1 MKKIVLIF
9 IFIFFS
15 CKQDESL
22 SLGSL
27 FQDHMILQQDEFVA
41 IWGYTKPRGQVFL
54 KTDWGEEKLINADE
68 SGEWNTKIKT
78 LKADLKPHELVVQNS
93 SKKIIIKD
101 IFFGEVW
108 FASGQSNMGWQM
120 GNKITEVEGAIDE
133 IPLADY
139 NEIRYFRATGNDS
152 YTPNKNVK
160 GSWKVC
166 SPETVSEFSAVAYYY
181 AKELFN
187 NLQVPIGI
195 IHGTWRMGHPAEA
208 YAMPEFLE
216 KVKGF
221 EKINERIKISLDP
234 NTPYN
239 MWLSNHSYVE
249 LNQLINDD
257 NNTTYLSDENKKFI
271 EKKYND
277 SNWEILSLKEINKKF
292 SIENEFDGVVW
303 LRQTFDYQKN
313 QVVDLEFEIGEVNE
327 FFDIFINGKFVN
339 RRKGYGKFES
349 RFLIPDNILNQG
361 INTIAIRIADMYGDG
376 GLLEDEDRGIYY
388 NNKKIYSFFDTW
400 KVKFSSWK
408 TNNRLYNLEEGLDEI
423 VFPSKLRMPREGSKP
438 TMLYNSLISPIS
450 PYTLKGFIWYQ
461 GENNV
466 TRYENYRSTF
476 LSVIK
481 TFRKKWENEKLPFYY
496 VQIAPHEYAN
506 RRNQASG
513 EFAANL
519 REQQRL
525 TLSEENV
532 GMAVTM
538 DIGDSLD
545 IHPKIKKPV
554 GKRLALWALAKDYG
568 YKNLTHSGPLFK
580 EVNFQKGKAII
591 SFDHIGSGLH
601 CTNKELKYFEIAGK
615 DKIFQLANAQIK
627 GDKVIVWSKKVPIP
641 LYVRYGWKNF
651 LTPNFFNKEGLPA
664 SSFNSINHFYD
675 E

>member
-1 MKKIVLIF
+1 
-9 IFIFFS
+9 
-15 CKQDESL
+15 
-22 SLGSL
+22 
-27 FQDHMILQQDEFVA
+27 
-41 IWGYTKPRGQVFL
+41 
-54 KTDWGEEKLINADE
+54 
-68 SGEWNTKIKT
+68 
-78 LKADLKPHELVVQNS
+78 
-93 SKKIIIKD
+93 
-101 IFFGEVW
+101 
-108 FASGQSNMGWQM
+108 
-120 GNKITEVEGAIDE
+120 
-133 IPLADY
+133 
-139 NEIRYFRATGNDS
+139 
-152 YTPNKNVK
+152 
-160 GSWKVC
+160 
-166 SPETVSEFSAVAYYY
+166 
-181 AKELFN
+181 
-187 NLQVPIGI
+187 
-195 IHGTWRMGHPAEA
+195 
-208 YAMPEFLE
+208 
-216 KVKGF
+216 
-221 EKINERIKISLDP
+221 
-234 NTPYN
+234 
-239 MWLSNHSYVE
+239 LSNHSYVE

-257 NNTTYLSDENKKFI
+257 NKTTYLSDENKKFNG
-271 EKKYND
+271 KKYND
-277 SNWEILSLKEINKKF
+277 SNWEILSLKEINEKF
-292 SIENEFDGVVW
+292 SIKNEFDGVVW

-376 GLLEDEDRGIYY
+376 GLLEDEERGIYY

-400 KVKFSSWK
+400 KVRFSSWK

-450 PYTLKGFIWYQ
+450 PYSVKGFIWYQ

-481 TFRKKWENEKLPFYY
+481 TYRKKWGNEKLPFYY

-506 RRNQASG
+506 RRNQTNG

-525 TLSEENV
+525 TLLEENV

-580 EVNFQKGKAII
+580 EVNFQKGKAIV

-601 CTNKELKYFEIAGK
+601 GTNKKLKYFEIAGK
-615 DKIFQLANAQIK
+615 DKIFQTANAQIK

-664 SSFNSINHFYD
+664 SSFNSINHFKD

>member
-1 MKKIVLIF
+1 MKKIILIF
-9 IFIFFS
+9 FFLLLS
-15 CKQDESL
+15 CNQDKSL
-22 SLGSL
+22 SFSSL
-27 FQDHMILQQDEFVA
+27 FKNHMVLQQDEYVA
-41 IWGYTKPRGQVFL
+41 VWGHAKPGSQITL
-54 KTDWGEEKLINADE
+54 ESDWGEKKIITTKEN
-68 SGEWNTKIKT
+68 GEWKTQIKT
-78 LKADLKPHELVVQNS
+78 LKADFKPHELSIKSWAN
-93 SKKIIIKD
+93 KIIIKD
-101 IFFGEVW
+101 ILFGEVW

-120 GNKITEVEGAIDE
+120 GNKITEVEGAKDE
-133 IPLADY
+133 IETA
-139 NEIRYFRATGNDS
+139 NFNKIRYFRATGNDS
-152 YTPNKNVK
+152 FTPNNSVN

-166 SPETVSEFSAVAYYY
+166 SPKTVTEFSAVGYYF
-181 AKELFN
+181 AKELLN

-195 IHGTWRMGHPAEA
+195 IHGTWHMGHPAEA
-208 YAMPEFLE
+208 YAMPELLE

-239 MWLSNHSYVE
+239 MWLSSHSYVE

-257 NNTTYLSDENKKFI
+257 DSTIYFSDENKKFI
-271 EKKYND
+271 QNKYND
-277 SNWEILSLKEINKKF
+277 SNWEILSLEEINEKF
-292 SIENEFDGVVW
+292 SLENEFDGVVW

-313 QVVDLEFEIGEVNE
+313 QIVDLEFDIGDVND

-339 RRKGYGKFES
+339 RRKGYGRFES
-349 RFLIPDNILNQG
+349 RFIIPDNILNHG
-361 INTIAIRIADMYGDG
+361 INTIAIRVADMYGDG
-376 GLLEDEDRGIYY
+376 GLPKDEKRGIYH
-388 NNKKIYSFFDTW
+388 NNKKIFSFFDNW
-400 KVKFSSWK
+400 KVRFSSWK
-408 TNNRLYNLEEGLDEI
+408 TNNRLYNLSKGFDEI
-423 VFPSKLRMPREGSKP
+423 IFPSKLRIPREGSKP

-450 PYTLKGFIWYQ
+450 PYSIKGFIWYQ

-466 TRYENYRSTF
+466 TSYENYRSTF

-481 TFRKKWENEKLPFYY
+481 TYRKEWGNEKLPFYY
-496 VQIAPHEYAN
+496 VQIAPHEYSN
-506 RRNQASG
+506 RRNLASG

-580 EVNFQKGKAII
+580 TVDFQKSKAII
-591 SFDHIGSGLH
+591 SFDHIGSGLQ
-601 CTNKELKYFEIAGK
+601 CTDKKLKYFEIAGK
-615 DKIFQLANAQIK
+615 DKIFQTANAQIK
-627 GDKVIVWSKKVPIP
+627 GDKVIAWSKKVTKPV
-641 LYVRYGWKNF
+641 YVRYGWKNF

-664 SSFNSINHFYD
+664 SSFSSINHFQD

>member
-1 MKKIVLIF
+1 MKKIILIF
-9 IFIFFS
+9 LSLFLS
-15 CKQDESL
+15 CSQDQSL
-22 SLGSL
+22 SFSSL
-27 FQDHMILQQDEFVA
+27 FRDHMVLQQDEYVFV
-41 IWGYTKPRGQVFL
+41 WGQAKPGSQITL
-54 KTDWGEEKLINADE
+54 ETDWGEKKIITTKEN
-68 SGEWNTKIKT
+68 GEWKTQIKT
-78 LKADLKPHELVVQNS
+78 LKADLKPHELSIKS
-93 SKKIIIKD
+93 SASKIIIKD
-101 IFFGEVW
+101 ILFGEVW

-120 GNKITEVEGAIDE
+120 GNKITEVEGAKDE
-133 IPLADY
+133 IKAANFDK
-139 NEIRYFRATGNDS
+139 IRYFRATGNDS
-152 YTPNKNVK
+152 FTPKKTVN

-208 YAMPEFLE
+208 YAMPELLE

-239 MWLSNHSYVE
+239 IWLSSHSYVE
-249 LNQLINDD
+249 LNQLINGDD
-257 NNTTYLSDENKKFI
+257 NTIYFSDENKKFI
-271 EKKYND
+271 QNKYDD
-277 SNWEILSLKEINKKF
+277 SNWEILSLKDVNEKF
-292 SIENEFDGVVW
+292 SLENEFDGVVW

-313 QVVDLEFEIGEVNE
+313 QIVDLEFEIGEVNE

-339 RRKGYGKFES
+339 RRKGYGKFER
-349 RFLIPDNILNQG
+349 RFIIPDDILNQG
-361 INTIAIRIADMYGDG
+361 VNTIAIRVANMYGDG
-376 GLLEDEDRGIYY
+376 GLPEDEDRGIYHKD
-388 NNKKIYSFFDTW
+388 KKIFSFLDKW
-400 KVKFSSWK
+400 KVKFTSWK
-408 TNNRLYNLEEGLDEI
+408 TNNLLYNLSEGFDEI
-423 VFPSKLRMPREGSKP
+423 IFPSKLRIPREGSKP

-450 PYTLKGFIWYQ
+450 PYSLKGFIWYQ

-481 TFRKKWENEKLPFYY
+481 TYRKKWGNEKLPFYY

-519 REQQRL
+519 RDQQRL
-525 TLSEENV
+525 TLSEKNV

-554 GKRLALWALAKDYG
+554 GERLALWALAKDYG
-568 YKNLTHSGPLFK
+568 YDKLTHSGPLFK
-580 EVNFQKGKAII
+580 AVNFIKGKAII
-591 SFDHIGSGLH
+591 SFDHTGSGLH
-601 CTNKELKYFEIAGK
+601 TTNKKLKYFEIAGK
-615 DKIFQLANAQIK
+615 DKIFQTANAEIK
-627 GDKVIVWSKKVPIP
+627 GDKVIAWSKKVPLP

-664 SSFNSINHFYD
+664 SSFSSINNL
-675 E
+675 